1 MIGQH
6 ILHEEINRDGELLCE
21 FAYANN
27 MIVMRTNFQHKR
39 IHKITWLSPDQN
51 KASQI
56 DHIIINANRKGVTE
70 DVRSMRSPNIDSD
83 HFLIKE
89 VIRQKL
95 SVMHK
100 KKLKPAPK
108 WKKINLQ
115 NPSKLKEYRSLL
127 HNMLVN
133 LTPKQEIDEEW
144 EQIKIATVYAATEVV
159 LTQGKSPRNEWWDE
173 ECRKIIQE
181 KMKQGKNG

>member
-1 MIGQH
+1 
-6 ILHEEINRDGELLCE
+6 
-21 FAYANN
+21 
-27 MIVMRTNFQHKR
+27 
-39 IHKITWLSPDQN
+39 
-51 KASQI
+51 
-56 DHIIINANRKGVTE
+56 
-70 DVRSMRSPNIDSD
+70 VRSTRGPNIDSD

-181 KMKQGKNG
+181 KMKQGKNGCN